1 MLVRNVT
8 VLFSL
13 SPTPTRSGVGLGTRN
28 YPGSLHAIDA
38 TQNELNYLDT
48 IYLREMSL
56 YFLKLAIDQITS
68 AAPAQKDAGGTVEE

>member
-1 MLVRNVT
+1 MLPYCS
-8 VLFSL
+8 SL
-13 SPTPTRSGVGLGTRN
+13 ARTRN
-28 YPGSLHAIDA
+28 YPGSPHAIDA

-68 AAPAQKDAGGTVEE
+68 AAPAQKDAGGTVDE